1 VGLGLGA
8 GVGTGLGEGAG
19 EGAGVGDG
27 VGWGAAELV
36 VPAHPPSNSTAE
48 TTADKTKAVK
58 PILDVKR
65 MVPPKQSWRVRAELL
80 CLHREATYL
89 PVEKR
94 VTPANHLETI

>member
-8 GVGTGLGEGAG
+8 GVGAGLG

-36 VPAHPPSNSTAE
+36 VPAHPPNNKAE
-48 TTADKTKAVK
+48 TTANKIRAAK

-65 MVPPKQSWRVRAELL
+65 MVPSKAKLEGTGGATLL
-80 CLHREATYL
+80 APGGDLFTC
-89 PVEKR
+89 
-94 VTPANHLETI
+94 